1 MTVVRLAF
9 GVLEDDLTSTDDVDA
24 AELDAS
30 HPGVDASDV
39 EPTGSNSSPD
49 VDPPPDSTLS
59 PDRPVTT
66 STVEPV
72 AGFGAT
78 ACKTA
83 SLDPPTEFVAA
94 LEALELLPWA
104 LAEPVAVG
112 GVDGALLGA
121 GAVAGAADV
130 KAPPPPP
137 PCPGGVGSVLGSAL
151 NSAFCTAIRSIP
163 VMAPLPSVSNSGL

>member
-1 MTVVRLAF
+1 MSKPVIVSIPHSLGKAEARRRLEVGLGSVRSHFGNVLNVQEEVWSGDSLAF
-9 GVLEDDLTSTDDVDA
+9 RASVLTQQTTGTITVADDHVR
-24 AELDAS
+24 
-30 HPGVDASDV
+30 V
-39 EPTGSNSSPD
+39 E
-49 VDPPPDSTLS
+49 V
-59 PDRPVTT
+59 
-66 STVEPV
+66 
-72 AGFGAT
+72 
-78 ACKTA
+78 
-83 SLDPPTEFVAA
+83 
-94 LEALELLPWA
+94 LLPWA